1 MVGRGRFD
9 ESKVQKLPKNIEN
22 DIIEHIITNPRII
35 ALSQYFNFNEGFD
48 YVQHRNNL
56 PLLRENIFGLAG
68 TRALKH
74 YLEKNKNIPQSYLEI
89 IEQTKYQKKETK
101 EPKTPEPKT
110 PEPKTPQRAPNIL
123 TPKRRGTMSWEEDLK
138 INYKE
143 LYDKIVEFFSGT
155 SRHLLKIEMG
165 EVIGVS
171 SRAVQMFWQV
181 YYDSFKK
188 HGLSD
193 ENNARIFELVNDFV
207 EKHLNEIHLTSGVFQ
222 NVQKDLRE
230 AFREFKDKQIASPQ
244 PQQRSPQ
251 QMSPEPPQRETPFV
265 PLEIQGNKMNREEQ
279 YIMRL
284 EFFYPNPFVES
295 ETILYIDVF
304 V

>member
-1 MVGRGRFD
+1 MVGRGYFD
-9 ESKVQKLPKNIEN
+9 EDKVQKLPENIKK
-22 DIIEHIITNPRII
+22 DIIEHIITNLRIT

-48 YVQHRNNL
+48 YVQHRSDL
-56 PLLRENIFGLAG
+56 PLLRKNIYGLNG
-68 TRALKH
+68 TKAIKH

-89 IEQTKYQKKETK
+89 IEQTKYQKKE
-101 EPKTPEPKT
+101 EPKTPQS
-110 PEPKTPQRAPNIL
+110 KTPQRAPNIL

-143 LYDKIVEFFSGT
+143 LYDKIVEFFSET

-171 SRAVQMFWQV
+171 SKAVQMFWQV

-207 EKHLNEIHLTSGVFQ
+207 DKHLNEIHLTSGVFQ

-230 AFREFKDKQIASPQ
+230 AFREFKSKQEQIASPQ

-251 QMSPEPPQRETPFV
+251 QMSPEPPQREQEAPFV